1 MTTFPWLD
9 HTPSAVPA
17 GHGPDRRLAAAQR
30 ELRERSALLA
40 RLGMSAEDATARLCS
55 RVAWEF
61 DPSSTHRGW
70 HVRPDGLSD
79 EAVGALVREVYASKR
94 F

>member
-1 MTTFPWLD
+1 MSFPWLE
-9 HTPSAVPA
+9 TSAPA
-17 GHGPDRRLAAAQR
+17 SDGPARRLLAAQR

-40 RLGMSAEDATARLCS
+40 RLGTPVADATARLCA

-61 DPSSTHRGW
+61 EPPSAHGGG
-70 HVRPDGLSD
+70 HVRPAGLD
-79 EAVGALVREVYASKR
+79 DAAIAALVAEVYASKR